1 MAEHT
6 IETRI
11 LLRYDTLS
19 NWMNSNTILKQG
31 EAAIAIAPYS
41 NTIENL
47 SNSSPGN
54 TPPAVGIKIG
64 DGFHYFHELP
74 WVQGIAADVYNWA
87 KQITKPT
94 YVASE
99 IQGLDTYI
107 EEHSQIIG
115 DGTIAPRL
123 YQIIQ
128 GLGDNA
134 NKYYLQ
140 YKESTENDWTIDV
153 NHYIDLEDLARIKEW
168 IGESDLNEYPN
179 LATRT
184 GYQALYLINEL
195 NYSDT
200 EINKQFVVAV
210 DQSKGKITPIKRQ
223 PKFSD
228 LAGVATIEQGGTG
241 VSSLPSDQVLIG
253 NGVNAI
259 LGRPIAEEIANNNY
273 LVPSYLV
280 KSYVDK
286 AVAGLTGAMHFI
298 GEATVVITPNSSI
311 DPRIPG
317 YDLSHAQLG
326 DVILYNAQ
334 EYVWTGGNWHLLG
347 DEGSYAVK
355 GSITNSDISED
366 AAISQSKIANLT
378 DSLLNKVDKIE
389 GKSLSSNDFTNELKK
404 KLEDIGTNAETNVI
418 EHIFLNDT
426 EIRPTVIDS
435 LPKSIDLK
443 INEFSEEAQEK
454 LNSIAY
460 SAQVNKI
467 EKIIYN
473 NEEIIPDEN
482 KVITIN
488 PDPHLEH
495 INKIEHI
502 IINEKEYRPNENKEV
517 KITLDD
523 AALNLEVI
531 KGARVLGS
539 NGIYEDIAISM
550 NKKLELARIAKT
562 GNIED
567 IIQSANTHIILDCG
581 TSTTVL

>member
-19 NWMNSNTILKQG
+19 NWMNSDAILKQG

-41 NTIENL
+41 KTIENL

-64 DGFHYFHELP
+64 DGFHYFYELP

-87 KQITKPT
+87 KQITKPAYT
-94 YVASE
+94 ASE

-123 YQIIQ
+123 YQIVQ
-128 GLGDNA
+128 GQGEDS

-140 YKESTENDWTIDV
+140 YKESTENNWTIDV
-153 NHYIDLEDLARIKEW
+153 NHYIDLEDLAKIKEW

-179 LATRT
+179 LTTKT
-184 GYQALYLINEL
+184 GYQALQLINEI

-200 EINKQFVVAV
+200 EVNKFYVTAI

-228 LAGVATIEQGGTG
+228 LSGVATVEQGGTG
-241 VSSLPSDQVLIG
+241 ASSLPSEQVLIG
-253 NGVNAI
+253 NGTNAI
-259 LGRPIAEEIANNNY
+259 QGRPIAEEITNNNH
-273 LVPSYLV
+273 LVPNYLI

-286 AVAGLTGAMHFI
+286 AVEGLTGAMHFI

-317 YDLSHAQLG
+317 YSLSQAKPG
-326 DVILYNAQ
+326 DVILYNVQ

-355 GSITNSDISED
+355 GSIINSDISED

-378 DSLLNKVDKIE
+378 DSLSNKVDKIE
-389 GKSLSSNDFTNELKK
+389 GKSLSTNDFTNELKK
-404 KLEDIGTNAETNVI
+404 KLEDIGINAETNVI

-426 EIRPTVIDS
+426 EIRPTTIDS

-460 SAQVNKI
+460 SAQANKI

-473 NEEIIPDEN
+473 NEEIEPDEN
-482 KVITIN
+482 KAIVIN

-495 INKIEHI
+495 VNKIEHI
-502 IINEKEYRPNENKEV
+502 VINDIEYKPNENKEV

-531 KGARVLGS
+531 KGARVPGA
-539 NGIYEDIAISM
+539 NGIYEDVAVSM

-567 IIQSANTHIILDCG
+567 IIQFANSYVILDCG
-581 TSTTVL
+581 TSTSVI